1 MGEEG
6 LSEDYK
12 GGGDLGSVVATEGA
26 GGAPARTVPVL
37 SAVAMGAGRACLLL
51 VEMGNALEA
60 LSHSV
65 RAQSASS
72 FGVHQCEWHV
82 GGAAAVVAGVGGD
95 VADIMCV
102 TDRPGWGLRVCMQVL
117 HVRFKLSKFGS
128 AKKYRQKERSISG
141 TRRLRGTSRDLASR
155 FRYLSDRG
163 RVSP

>member
-1 MGEEG
+1 MGDA
-6 LSEDYK
+6 L
-12 GGGDLGSVVATEGA
+12 VALWAQGA
-26 GGAPARTVPVL
+26 CG
-37 SAVAMGAGRACLLL
+37 
-51 VEMGNALEA
+51 
-60 LSHSV
+60 
-65 RAQSASS
+65 
-72 FGVHQCEWHV
+72 FGVYQSERHV